1 MPKNEIY
8 RDLYS
13 KELNGLRW
21 DLKRYEVHHL
31 DGNHNHNEIDNL
43 VLLPMALHKKL
54 HMYHRMVNSEEY
66 INNCYSINPNDD
78 IDKFLFV
85 TTSMSARKFF
95 LVKAEEKRFVQL
107 RDFIRNSEWANLD
120 FSHDF
125 EKYFKLF
132 SKKLYDKYLL

>member
-1 MPKNEIY
+1 M
-8 RDLYS
+8 
-13 KELNGLRW
+13 
-21 DLKRYEVHHL
+21 HHL

-78 IDKFLFV
+78 LDKFLFV
-85 TTSMSARKFF
+85 TTSLSARKFF
-95 LVKAEEKRFVQL
+95 LVKSEEKRFVQL

-132 SKKLYDKYLL
+132 SKELYDKYIL